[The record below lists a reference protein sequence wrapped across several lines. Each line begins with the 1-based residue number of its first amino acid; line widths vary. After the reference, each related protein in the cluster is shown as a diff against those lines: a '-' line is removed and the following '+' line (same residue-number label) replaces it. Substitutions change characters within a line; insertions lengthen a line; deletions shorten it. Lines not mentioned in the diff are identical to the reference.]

1 MLASRYDIETRTLN
15 LFTHLRVLS
24 DRRQSQHWGCATI
37 TPYRNFGWLVRLELT
52 LPVPQT
58 DVLTINTITTIYYFV
73 IFFLKNL
80 FDSLFREPKFS
91 VKL

>member
-58 DVLTINTITTIYYFV
+58 DVLTINTITTI
-73 IFFLKNL
+73 FFCCHSWTRTNDHL
-80 FDSLFREPKFS
+80 
-91 VKL
+91 